1 MYGSGY
7 LTEKRVGVKE
17 CKAWVVA
24 ADMGYGHQRAAWPL
38 ADIAEEKIISIGT
51 DEYTS
56 PSIRKKWSRI
66 QRIYEFISRNKELP
80 FIGKY
85 LFNAMDYLLEIPS
98 YYPVRDLSRPTFQ
111 VTMLEKYIRD
121 GLYDGMIE
129 KIRTKNLP
137 LVTSFYAPAIA
148 ADYAGYDRIYCIITD
163 TDANRVWVTK
173 DPGKSRIR
181 YFVPSTIAYGRLLQY
196 GVPEKNLYLTGFPL
210 SDILIGGRN
219 QTALKQSLTRRLNLL
234 DPTGIFRK
242 NFGDSVTRM
251 LGFDYTAVAKDKPL
265 TITYAV
271 GGAGAQKEIAA
282 KIMRGLNEWLN
293 DGRVQL
299 NLVAGTRKE
308 VSRYFEK
315 LVAASGH
322 ANIRIVYA
330 ESKDEYFR
338 IFDETITQTDI
349 LWTKPS
355 ELTFYAGL
363 GLPVICSPSI
373 GAQENANKRWLRDDI
388 GAGIMHR
395 KPKYCSQW
403 IGDYLSSGR
412 LAEAAWLGFL
422 KVEKMGRYNIID
434 KLIEESE

>member
-1 MYGSGY
+1 M
-7 LTEKRVGVKE
+7 KE

-56 PSIRKKWSRI
+56 PEIRKKWSRI
-66 QRIYEFISRNKELP
+66 QRMYEFISRNKDLP
-80 FIGKY
+80 FIGKH

-121 GLYDGMIE
+121 GLYDGMIK

-163 TDANRVWVTK
+163 TDANRVWVSK
-173 DPGKSRIR
+173 NPAESRIR
-181 YFVPSTIAYGRLLQY
+181 YFVPSAIAYGRLLQY
-196 GVPEKNLYLTGFPL
+196 GVPEKNIYLTGFPL
-210 SDILIGGRN
+210 SDILIGGRE
-219 QTALKQSLTRRLNLL
+219 QKKLKQSLGRRLRVL
-234 DPTGIFRK
+234 DPEGVFKK
-242 NFGDSVTRM
+242 NFGDSAVRF
-251 LGFDYTAVAKDKPL
+251 LGFDYTKDSGDNPL

-282 KIMRGLNEWLN
+282 KIIRGLDSWIRE
-293 DGRVQL
+293 GRVRL
-299 NLVAGTRKE
+299 NLVAGTRNE
-308 VSRYFEK
+308 VRHYFERLAEESK
-315 LVAASGH
+315 LG
-322 ANIRIVYA
+322 NIRIVYA

-338 IFDETITQTDI
+338 LFDETIAETDI

-388 GAGIMHR
+388 GAGILHR

-412 LAEAAWLGFL
+412 FAEAAWLGFL

-434 KLIEESE
+434 IITAETEDPSD